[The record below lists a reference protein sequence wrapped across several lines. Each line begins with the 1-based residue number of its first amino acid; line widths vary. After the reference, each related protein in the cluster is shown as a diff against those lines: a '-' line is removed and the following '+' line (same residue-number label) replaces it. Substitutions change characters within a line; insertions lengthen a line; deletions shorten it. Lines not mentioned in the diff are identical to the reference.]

1 MDLFT
6 FLENT
11 LGRKKRQAFTLG
23 RKKRQAFFEN
33 KNNNK
38 KGGFYGSSDYHTM
51 CACGC
56 SIPVRHRT
64 DSAGCHGMIQ
74 QERQNNIINIL
85 GGHSYAM

>member
-38 KGGFYGSSDYHTM
+38 KGGFYGSSD
-51 CACGC
+51 
-56 SIPVRHRT
+56 
-64 DSAGCHGMIQ
+64 
-74 QERQNNIINIL
+74 
-85 GGHSYAM
+85 

>member
-33 KNNNK
+33 KK
-38 KGGFYGSSDYHTM
+38 
-51 CACGC
+51 
-56 SIPVRHRT
+56 
-64 DSAGCHGMIQ
+64 
-74 QERQNNIINIL
+74 
-85 GGHSYAM
+85 